1 RKQNRAK
8 YRELKNDPEWRDVE
22 YDKRTGG
29 LRGRHIGHIIH
40 DSPKAE
46 RFFEGLTST
55 QLELEC
61 QAELFRMGRV
71 ALLLDES
78 KKKNGDN
85 LTALDLELD
94 GEVMDIRSITGHGW
108 YSHALEKKNT
118 QLTKYNAREDVKHP
132 SNSVCLYFHDPSLFD
147 HKKMIKSIKRF
158 QHYRDKHGNLLDRK
172 IEHVYCVIKGADKLL
187 KYDI

>member
-1 RKQNRAK
+1 MK
-8 YRELKNDPEWRDVE
+8 YRELKNNPEWSDVE

-29 LRGRHIGHIIH
+29 LRAQHVGHIIH

-46 RFFEGLTST
+46 RFFEGFTST

-61 QAELFRMGRV
+61 QAELFRIGHV

-78 KKKNGDN
+78 KKKNGN
-85 LTALDLELD
+85 KLAALDLELD
-94 GEVMDIRSITGHGW
+94 GEAMDIRSITGRGW
-108 YSHALEKKNT
+108 YSHVFEKKNI
-118 QLTKYNAREDVKHP
+118 QLTKYNAREDVKQP

-147 HKKMIKSIKRF
+147 HEKMIKSIKRF

-172 IEHVYCVIKGADKLL
+172 IRHVYCVVKGTGKLL

>member
-1 RKQNRAK
+1 M
-8 YRELKNDPEWRDVE
+8 E

-29 LRGRHIGHIIH
+29 LRAQHVGHITH
-40 DSPKAE
+40 DGPKSE

-61 QAELFRMGRV
+61 QAELFRMGHV
-71 ALLLDES
+71 VLFLDES
-78 KKKNGDN
+78 KKKKGDK
-85 LTALDLELD
+85 LAALDMQLN
-94 GEVMDIRSITGHGW
+94 GETMDIRSITGRGW
-108 YSHALEKKNT
+108 YSHVFEKKNI
-118 QLTKYNAREDVKHP
+118 QLAKYNAREDVKQP

-147 HKKMIKSIKRF
+147 HEKMIKSIKRF

-172 IEHVYCVIKGADKLL
+172 IRHVYCVVKGTGKLL